1 MGQTFISTDSE
12 YTIKVSQEL
21 GFQVLGLRP
30 QNFSGDFISV
40 DDVLKYELERIEKLT
55 GYVDL
60 VFSME
65 ETHRYRD
72 SGLIQNLISK
82 LIQENLDTVMSGKY
96 IYRPLWK
103 VENDVLVPLGNQSNA
118 REFKKNAFVSG
129 IFGAGIVTRSSLV
142 RSGSAIGERLGLY
155 PLEHP
160 LCDTEVR
167 QSIAADL
174 ISIGDKAN

>member
-1 MGQTFISTDSE
+1 M
-12 YTIKVSQEL
+12 
-21 GFQVLGLRP
+21 RP
-30 QNFSGDFISV
+30 QNLSGDFISV

-60 VFSME
+60 VFLE

-118 REFKKNAFVSG
+118 PREFKKM
-129 IFGAGIVTRSSLV
+129 RLLV
-142 RSGSAIGERLGLY
+142 EFLALAL
-155 PLEHP
+155 
-160 LCDTEVR
+160 
-167 QSIAADL
+167 
-174 ISIGDKAN
+174 